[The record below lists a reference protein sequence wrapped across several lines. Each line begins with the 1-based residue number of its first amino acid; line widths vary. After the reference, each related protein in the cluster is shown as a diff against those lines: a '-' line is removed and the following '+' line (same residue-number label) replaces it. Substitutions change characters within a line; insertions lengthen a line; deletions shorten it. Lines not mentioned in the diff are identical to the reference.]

1 MSPEST
7 LERVGTIFADLA
19 SLIEARKPADLIQR
33 ALADLTTVCAQA
45 SAQKQAGAAQEL
57 LRNVSTAVQTWE
69 QVWPRL
75 GQQPEFRLAVARE
88 ARMWAKRF
96 QELGQRP

>member
-1 MSPEST
+1 MSPES
-7 LERVGTIFADLA
+7 LLGRVETTFATLA

-33 ALADLTTVCAQA
+33 ALADLDAVCAQA
-45 SAQKQAGAAQEL
+45 SAQEQGGASQEL
-57 LRNVSTAVQTWE
+57 LRNVSTAAQTWG

-75 GQQPEFRLAVARE
+75 GQQQEFRLAVARE

-96 QELGQRP
+96 HELASRP